1 MPRPQTTGTG
11 TAPPGTGMVVTD
23 TAWQSIEGHTVPK
36 RAPSVKSQ
44 KGDELETELTGNGGF
59 CLRHPGRCFT
69 LQSTMPSAS
78 ANGKSLSAIFGP
90 LVPFAVPR
98 TR

>member
-1 MPRPQTTGTG
+1 MPRPSTTGTG
-11 TAPPGTGMVVTD
+11 TALVVTD

-36 RAPSVKSQ
+36 RALSVKSQ
-44 KGDELETELTGNGGF
+44 KGDELETELTGNEDF
-59 CLRHPGRCFT
+59 CLRHPGHCFT

-78 ANGKSLSAIFGP
+78 ANGKYHAAISAPI
-90 LVPFAVPR
+90 VAPFAVPR